1 MSNYHQLSL
10 RQGKEQPIKR
20 FHPWIFSGAIQK
32 IPKLNAGDLV
42 EVMSWQGEV
51 LGYGF
56 YETGSL
62 AVKLFSFGEEP
73 IGDFWLR
80 KFQAALRLR
89 ETTGLTPEP
98 GSNAYRL
105 IFSEGDGM
113 PGLIIDF
120 YDGTAVLQANSI
132 GMYAMRRH
140 FTECLQQIYGETLKA
155 VYDKSAETLRK
166 QAGYETT
173 DGFLFGDCATTVISE
188 HGCAFR
194 VDLIAGQKTGFF
206 LDQRDNRRIVAQHAA
221 GRKILNTYCYSGGF
235 SVAALKAGALLVHSI
250 DSSKKAIQLTEDNL
264 RLNGFDPQTHQ
275 CLAVDAMQ
283 YLDQMSQGWDLIIL
297 DPPAF
302 AKHVS
307 QRHKAL
313 TAYRHINREAIKNL
327 TPGGLL
333 FTFSCSQVVD
343 TEQFTAIVMAAAIE
357 AGRQVKIIRH
367 LGHPADHPVSIF
379 HPEGSYLK
387 GLMLY
392 IE

>member
-1 MSNYHQLSL
+1 M
-10 RQGKEQPIKR
+10 
-20 FHPWIFSGAIQK
+20 
-32 IPKLNAGDLV
+32 
-42 EVMSWQGEV
+42 
-51 LGYGF
+51 
-56 YETGSL
+56 
-62 AVKLFSFGEEP
+62 
-73 IGDFWLR
+73 
-80 KFQAALRLR
+80 
-89 ETTGLTPEP
+89 
-98 GSNAYRL
+98 
-105 IFSEGDGM
+105 
-113 PGLIIDF
+113 
-120 YDGTAVLQANSI
+120 
-132 GMYAMRRH
+132 
-140 FTECLQQIYGETLKA
+140 
-155 VYDKSAETLRK
+155 
-166 QAGYETT
+166 
-173 DGFLFGDCATTVISE
+173 
-188 HGCAFR
+188 
-194 VDLIAGQKTGFF
+194 
-206 LDQRDNRRIVAQHAA
+206 AQHAA